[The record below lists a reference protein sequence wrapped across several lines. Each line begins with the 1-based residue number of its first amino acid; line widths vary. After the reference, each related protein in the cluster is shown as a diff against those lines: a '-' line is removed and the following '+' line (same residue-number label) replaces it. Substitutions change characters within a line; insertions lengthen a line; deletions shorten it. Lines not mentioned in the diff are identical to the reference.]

1 MAIDATTAAAAT
13 GAKTQSAAAVA
24 SDKLD
29 VDYQSFL
36 KLLTAQISNQDPLKP
51 MDSTQFVSQLAQ
63 LSQVEQSVQTNS
75 NLETIA
81 AKLSSVGAM
90 ADVQLIGHE
99 VTVPTDALPLRGG
112 SASYSYELSDS
123 AASAKAVIRGA
134 DGTVVREIEG
144 LATAGGK
151 RHDLSWDGL
160 DSSGLRVPDDDFTV
174 EIVARDAEG
183 KSISYDGYGSA
194 TVKSLVFR
202 EGESR
207 LLLDDGTEVASAS
220 VMAVE

>member
-1 MAIDATTAAAAT
+1 MAIDATTAAAG
-13 GAKTQSAAAVA
+13 GAKTQSAAAAA

-81 AKLSSVGAM
+81 ASLSSAGAM
-90 ADVQLIGHE
+90 ADVQLIGHR
-99 VTVPTDALPLRGG
+99 VTVPTDALPLRDGT
-112 SASYSYELSDS
+112 ASYRYELSED
-123 AASAKAVIRGA
+123 AASAKAVIRTE
-134 DGTVVREIEG
+134 DGTVVREIEDLKTG
-144 LATAGGK
+144 SGT
-151 RHDLSWDGL
+151 RHALTWDGL
-160 DSSGLRVPDDDFTV
+160 DSSGLSVPDADFSI
-174 EIVARDAEG
+174 EIVAKDAEG
-183 KSISYDGYGSA
+183 ESVSYSGFGSA
-194 TVKSLVFR
+194 TVESLVFR

-207 LLLDDGTEVASAS
+207 LVLDNGAEVPSAS